1 MRFLVDAQLP
11 PRLASALIEAL
22 LLYPV
27 FWFVTTFHP
36 LGPMQFSPI
45 VWWLCV
51 LASSIFYGLLAVGI
65 LAAVRYLHDPNE
77 KLKPM
82 FAWYLKAL
90 NEMNQF
96 MREMLTVN
104 EALLTQVRAERTELR

>member
-65 LAAVRYLHDPNE
+65 LAAVRYLH
-77 KLKPM
+77 
-82 FAWYLKAL
+82 
-90 NEMNQF
+90 
-96 MREMLTVN
+96 
-104 EALLTQVRAERTELR
+104 RARIDI